1 MLPFLDIV
9 KTGLEDIVAET
20 FWFLLKSIKG
30 HIWFVKTFAQ
40 GIWERLLEL
49 FRFVYLSPDRY
60 EIKAKGCDD
69 WKTICGIF
77 HKSIMHAIII
87 LVHIYFFKLDF
98 FFAVYCSAADFL
110 QYFLRLHIAIRFQ
123 IYITWRWLLNWC
135 RDFFKNFDIF
145 EIVNLSTII
154 CNEICRHYCISAT
167 CIYWRYRYESQKL
180 NKITKQHLKR
190 QGTFM

>member
-1 MLPFLDIV
+1 MFHQFSHIVNNWNYIYTQVTDGLIYLVNSNNRPEAKIMLPFLDIV

-49 FRFVYLSPDRY
+49 SRFVYLSPDRY

-87 LVHIYFFKLDF
+87 LVHIYFFKFDF
-98 FFAVYCSAADFL
+98 FFCSVLQCCWFFTIFFTTAYCNKVPD
-110 QYFLRLHIAIRFQ
+110 LH
-123 IYITWRWLLNWC
+123 YVTMITQL
-135 RDFFKNFDIF
+135 
-145 EIVNLSTII
+145 
-154 CNEICRHYCISAT
+154 
-167 CIYWRYRYESQKL
+167 
-180 NKITKQHLKR
+180 
-190 QGTFM
+190 M